1 MNDLKALY
9 QEVILDHSKHPRHFY
24 ALEPCDHSATGHN
37 PLCGDNLKV
46 YVRMDGDQ
54 LADISFVGDGCAI
67 SKASASLMTDLAR
80 GKTVEEFSQLY
91 RDFHHIATTQ
101 DPIPDSVGKLKVLA
115 GVREYPSRV
124 KCATLAWHTLD
135 AALHGQSAAK
145 TESKHRRVGLAPP
158 RKTVG

>member
-101 DPIPDSVGKLKVLA
+101 DPIPDSVFQRLTPA
-115 GVREYPSRV
+115 ATSR
-124 KCATLAWHTLD
+124 
-135 AALHGQSAAK
+135 
-145 TESKHRRVGLAPP
+145 
-158 RKTVG
+158 

>member
-9 QEVILDHSKHPRHFY
+9 QEVILDHSKHPRHFHS
-24 ALEPCDHSATGHN
+24 LEPCDHSATGHN

-80 GKTVEEFSQLY
+80 GKTVEEFAQLY
-91 RDFHHIATTQ
+91 NDFHHIATTQ

-145 TESKHRRVGLAPP
+145 TE
-158 RKTVG
+158 